1 MTRLKSVLFVLAAGI
16 ASACSQ
22 PQGVAN
28 AAPSDPPAPYVLK
41 DTEVRKLHADSLNRD
56 YQIFVSLPASYA
68 SRPDH
73 RFPVIFVADADYAF
87 PLVRSIT
94 RRVGDQGRGLEE
106 AVIVGLSYADGDTPE
121 FSRRRDYTPTP
132 NGPKSS
138 TTSDMPGRKP
148 VHGEAEGYR
157 RFIADQVF
165 PLVARTYR
173 VDMNRKIFA
182 GHSYGSLLGVHMLLT
197 EPTMFQRYILS
208 SPSLW
213 YDHRVMF
220 VREQAYARGHKDLPA
235 KVFLTIGGFETV
247 KPGSNDPRYNK
258 DDDMVADTLAF
269 ERVLKS
275 RNYPGLEVQA
285 MVIPDEDHLTVNP
298 VSYTRGLVWALKP

>member
-132 NGPKSS
+132 NSPKSS

-220 VREQAYARGHKDLPA
+220 AREQAYARSHKDLPA

-269 ERVLKS
+269 ARVLKS